1 MTTDKIIKD
10 RIQLF
15 TKLFKEKRLM
25 HLESNELL
33 KLANRFLKIENK
45 FKEIHNLQ
53 LISKK
58 IAIVS
63 SSTSHFFLQ
72 ILRLFSYQEGIAP
85 IFYEAEYG
93 SIYEQILNEKYYN
106 WFLDNSKKNS
116 NSH

>member
-1 MTTDKIIKD
+1 MTTDKVIKN

-33 KLANRFLKIENK
+33 NLANRFSKIENK
-45 FKEIHNLQ
+45 YKESHNSQ
-53 LISKK
+53 FFSNK

-93 SIYEQILNEKYYN
+93 SIYARNNRFYCISEQKP
-106 WFLDNSKKNS
+106 
-116 NSH
+116 